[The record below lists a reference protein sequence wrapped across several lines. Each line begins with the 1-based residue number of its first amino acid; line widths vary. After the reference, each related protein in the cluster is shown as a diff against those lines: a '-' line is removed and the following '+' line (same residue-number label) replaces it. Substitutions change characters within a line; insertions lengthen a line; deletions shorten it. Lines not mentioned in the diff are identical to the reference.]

1 MSEPIRHASD
11 QQRFELEIDGNPCRL
26 HYTLSGNIVS
36 LDSVQVPKAVGGQ
49 GIAGRLTRHALDW
62 ARQQNL
68 RVRPVCP
75 YVAAWIK
82 RHPEYA
88 DLLA

>member
-1 MSEPIRHASD
+1 MNDTIQHQTD
-11 QQRFELEIDGNPCRL
+11 QARFELLVDGHACRL
-26 HYTLSGNIVS
+26 HYTPGSGEVS
-36 LDSVQVPKAVGGQ
+36 LDSVQVPEAVGGR

-68 RVRPVCP
+68 QVQPACP

-88 DLLA
+88 DLVA